1 MRRFQFHT
9 GSIKSAC
16 VIRMITLSPLFQF
29 HTGSIKSHSAANDCD
44 SVGEFQ
50 FHTGSIKSM
59 SLGIP
64 KPTHSHACFNSIL
77 VRLKVQATVN
87 DFLRFAKFQFHTGSI
102 KRLYENRDYII
113 RDPDGTRQVNFYFPH
128 FLGSSAVNLQSCT
141 FAGRSTATDRACV
154 EAGFRQKQR
163 FFQPLDFAFSV
174 RSTAVLCLGACC
186 QRPLSWGTGRFWGP
200 HTPRTT

>member
-102 KRLYENRDYII
+102 KSYNKT
-113 RDPDGTRQVNFYFPH
+113 DPNAQV
-128 FLGSSAVNLQSCT
+128 
-141 FAGRSTATDRACV
+141 
-154 EAGFRQKQR
+154 AGFNSI
-163 FFQPLDFAFSV
+163 LV
-174 RSTAVLCLGACC
+174 RLKGFMKTVTILYAILTVRVKLIFISLI
-186 QRPLSWGTGRFWGP
+186 F
-200 HTPRTT
+200 

>member
-1 MRRFQFHT
+1 MPSKRNR
-9 GSIKSAC
+9 
-16 VIRMITLSPLFQF
+16 
-29 HTGSIKSHSAANDCD
+29 
-44 SVGEFQ
+44 
-50 FHTGSIKSM
+50 
-59 SLGIP
+59 
-64 KPTHSHACFNSIL
+64 
-77 VRLKVQATVN
+77 
-87 DFLRFAKFQFHTGSI
+87 FQFHTGSI

-200 HTPRTT
+200 HTPRTTQNAYTSAGTPLIRKTSVPVSVW